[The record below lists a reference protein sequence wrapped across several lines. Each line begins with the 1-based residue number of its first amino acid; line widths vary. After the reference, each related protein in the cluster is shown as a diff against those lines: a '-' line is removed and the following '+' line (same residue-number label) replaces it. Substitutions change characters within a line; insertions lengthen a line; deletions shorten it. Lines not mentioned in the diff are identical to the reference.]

1 MVVIGRKSMDCFSV
15 YCLAQFTHSKNILV
29 KCYTHLLYHVHNKM
43 NNPMENHTE
52 VAFMYTSEN
61 GATYVGDSSYEV
73 KLEDTAFFTRP
84 LQGNVSFSPAE

>member
-1 MVVIGRKSMDCFSV
+1 
-15 YCLAQFTHSKNILV
+15 
-29 KCYTHLLYHVHNKM
+29 M

-61 GATYVGDSSYEV
+61 GATYVGDSSNEV